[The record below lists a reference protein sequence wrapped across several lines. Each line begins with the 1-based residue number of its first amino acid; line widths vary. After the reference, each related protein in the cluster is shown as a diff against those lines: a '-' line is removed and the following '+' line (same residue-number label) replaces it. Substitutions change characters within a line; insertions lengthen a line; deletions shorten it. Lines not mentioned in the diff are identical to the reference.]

1 MPVLR
6 RTGRLSPTQRSLKYL
21 RDLGY
26 TVAIVEYFNYFTKR
40 RHDLFQFADLLAIR
54 KDEVLLVQVTSGT
67 NVSARVKKITDNE
80 HLPAVREAGMRVEV
94 HGWRK
99 LKSGWAPKIID
110 LS

>member
-1 MPVLR
+1 MAA
-6 RTGRLSPTQRSLKYL
+6 SPTQRSMKYL

-26 TVAIVEYFNYFTKR
+26 VVAVVEHWNHFTKR

-54 KDEVLLVQVTSGT
+54 ENEVLLVQVTSGG
-67 NVSARVKKITDNE
+67 NVAARVKKITQNE
-80 HLPAVREAGMRVEV
+80 HIGAVRKAGIRVEV

-99 LKSGWAPKIID
+99 LVSGWYPKIVD

>member
-1 MPVLR
+1 M
-6 RTGRLSPTQRSLKYL
+6 SPTQRSLKYL
-21 RDLGY
+21 RDQGY

-54 KDEVLLVQVTSGT
+54 ENEVLLVQVTSGT

-80 HLPAVREAGMRVEV
+80 HLPSVRKSGMRVEV
-94 HGWRK
+94 HGWSKRADGK
-99 LKSGWAPKIID
+99 YHLRTVD